1 MGVGAA
7 MMSGL
12 SGLSVMASS
21 INDST
26 DIQKAKEKN
35 LVCLSNSSLCCL
47 IFIAEGDRMGRE
59 E

>member
-26 DIQKAKEKN
+26 EIQMAKEKN
-35 LVCLSNSSLCCL
+35 LVDLTNSYFGCL